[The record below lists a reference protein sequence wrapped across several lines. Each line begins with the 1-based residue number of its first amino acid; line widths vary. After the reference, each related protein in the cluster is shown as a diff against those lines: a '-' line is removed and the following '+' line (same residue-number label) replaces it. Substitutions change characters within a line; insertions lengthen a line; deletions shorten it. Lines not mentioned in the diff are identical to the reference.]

1 MKVVIVASLAFSLT
15 NFRGTLIRQM
25 IAAGHQVIACA
36 PNDDP
41 EVRSELTAWG
51 ADFHRIPMGRAGINP
66 IEDARTLLA
75 LVRLFRA
82 VRPDI
87 ILAYTQKPIIY
98 AGLAHRWLGRGR
110 FFAMVTGLGYVFSGT
125 GRRLWLR
132 RIVTWLY
139 RAALAR
145 AATVIV
151 YNRDD
156 RDELRRARIVGDG
169 HEVVLIPGSGVDTAH
184 FGEQP
189 IPSGGPT
196 FLVVARLLH
205 DKGLREYVAAAE
217 IVRRDYPDARFEL
230 VGPFDPNPAAVSA
243 AELAEWQSRGALVYR
258 GATRDVRPYLARCSV
273 FVLPSHR
280 EGLPRTILEAM
291 ATGRAIITTDA
302 PGCRETVCVGENGFL
317 VPVGD
322 APALA
327 NAMMGFCR
335 DPQLAERMGRMSRR
349 IARRRFAVEAINR
362 MLMAT
367 LGLRRESAAVQRA
380 YSVEMLAGPA
390 PVVP

>member
-1 MKVVIVASLAFSLT
+1 MKIVIVASLAFSLS

-41 EVRSELTAWG
+41 EVRSELAAWG
-51 ADFHRIPMGRAGINP
+51 ADFHRIPMKRTGINP
-66 IEDARTLLA
+66 LEDARTLLA
-75 LVRLFRA
+75 LIRLFRDA
-82 VRPDI
+82 RPDI

-98 AGLAHRWLGRGR
+98 AGLAHRLVGRGR
-110 FFAMVTGLGYVFSGT
+110 FFPMVTGLGYAFSGN

-132 RIVTWLY
+132 RLVTWLY

-145 AATVIV
+145 ATTVIV

-156 RDELRRARIVGDG
+156 RDEISRSGIVNEG
-169 HEVVLIPGSGVDTAH
+169 HKLVLVPGSGVDMAH
-184 FGEQP
+184 FAEQP
-189 IPSGGPT
+189 IPLGGPT
-196 FLVVARLLH
+196 FLVIARLLH

-243 AELAEWQSRGALVYR
+243 AELAEWQSRGALIYR

-302 PGCRETVCVGENGFL
+302 PGCRETVCAGENGFV

-322 APALA
+322 AAALA
-327 NAMMGFCR
+327 EAMMRFCR
-335 DPQLAERMGRMSRR
+335 NPKLATRMGRMSRR

-362 MLMAT
+362 LLMTT
-367 LGLRRESAAVQRA
+367 LGLQRESP
-380 YSVEMLAGPA
+380 AGRKRHNVKALIAPA